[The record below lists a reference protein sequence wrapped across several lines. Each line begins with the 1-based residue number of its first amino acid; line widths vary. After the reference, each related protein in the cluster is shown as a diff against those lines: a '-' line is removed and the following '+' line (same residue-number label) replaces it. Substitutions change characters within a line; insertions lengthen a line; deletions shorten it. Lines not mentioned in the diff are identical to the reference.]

1 MICKRTV
8 SVILIVEGKAFNQ
21 SAGNPIENY
30 GIKRPFRGN
39 KEDLNPA
46 ERTEDEEKKWD
57 AGTRL
62 PPL

>member
-1 MICKRTV
+1 MYLTRFRHTDSRRQGLQEISRKPDRE
-8 SVILIVEGKAFNQ
+8 LWNK
-21 SAGNPIENY
+21 
-30 GIKRPFRGN
+30 KRPFRGN